1 MYPERIVCLAAEIPE
16 MLYRLGALDRVVGIS
31 AYTTCPAEDDV
42 AAEHKAAYL
51 LLSNRHDA
59 PSEGMGAWL
68 KRWRIEVL
76 FHTVKQRT

>member
-1 MYPERIVCLAAEIPE
+1 MKQEDNSATGEPK
-16 MLYRLGALDRVVGIS
+16 RVR
-31 AYTTCPAEDDV
+31 TDDV

-59 PSEGMGAWL
+59 SSEVMGAWL